1 MCTLLKAE
9 VSLRALSCGGGGL
22 RIILCPDRKV
32 NTDQRLRLNRL
43 TRYHVYHSPLPG
55 CEGLHTVQYEGIAAI
70 WNNKKKRNKI

>member
-43 TRYHVYHSPLPG
+43 TRYHVYIHHYQGVRDYILYSMK
-55 CEGLHTVQYEGIAAI
+55 GLQLVGI
-70 WNNKKKRNKI
+70 